1 MKKLIIGF
9 AITTSLFAFSTKQK
23 HIAEI
28 VYKQWDL
35 VEINGRKYPSTG
47 VAICKT
53 ETTLGKQLIGDMD
66 KNVLEASLGIMQVR
80 ISTVRFVS
88 RVYDE
93 LGFLSELSD
102 RQLVNRLIID
112 HKLNAKIAAYYFKW
126 CFERYGSYFKA
137 ISSYNGGLK
146 NTPYYNRVMK
156 NRKITKSLIKEI
168 KGE

>member
-9 AITTSLFAFSTKQK
+9 AITTSLFAFSPKQK
-23 HIAEI
+23 EIAEI
-28 VYKQWDL
+28 VYNEWSE
-35 VEINGRKYPSTG
+35 VEINGEIYPATG

-53 ETTLGKQLIGDMD
+53 ETWFGTQLLGDMD

-80 ISTVRFVS
+80 IPTARLVS

-93 LGFLSELSD
+93 LAFLSELSD

-112 HKLNAKIAAYYFKW
+112 HKLNAKVAAYYFKW
-126 CFERYGSYFKA
+126 CFERYKTYFKSVSA
-137 ISSYNGGLK
+137 YNGGLK